1 MGIPGKD
8 VIGVKLN
15 WSKSS
20 VFNVKI
26 FQYARFQA
34 TFSWL
39 GEKEKEKEDLCRSS
53 KILLVI
59 DKVWILPPSSESPVS
74 SVCTLPVV
82 LEQCR
87 DLPNKLKVH
96 PRLGIQN
103 PGALLCTEKSA
114 VSLPLAVL
122 RGCRVPH
129 GISWIGRRCQ

>member
-39 GEKEKEKEDLCRSS
+39 GEKEKEKGKFKKSIPNCSAHKEFSFLFY
-53 KILLVI
+53 
-59 DKVWILPPSSESPVS
+59 SEF
-74 SVCTLPVV
+74 
-82 LEQCR
+82 
-87 DLPNKLKVH
+87 
-96 PRLGIQN
+96 
-103 PGALLCTEKSA
+103 
-114 VSLPLAVL
+114 
-122 RGCRVPH
+122 
-129 GISWIGRRCQ
+129 